1 MAFCGRD
8 LIRKGILFKK
18 VVDDLKR
25 QISAQQ
31 DDVIV
36 SFIFTG
42 MLILVNYLP
51 RRSELNIKTQH
62 MI

>member
-1 MAFCGRD
+1 
-8 LIRKGILFKK
+8 
-18 VVDDLKR
+18 VVDGLKR
-25 QISAQQ
+25 EISAQQ
-31 DDVIV
+31 DDDIV

-42 MLILVNYLP
+42 MLTLVNYLP